1 MSAAGPLV
9 RHRFETL
16 ADASE
21 ALAEAI
27 AVRLRALVAQQGRAL
42 IAVPGGTTP
51 ARFLAAL
58 GAQDLPWEAITVM
71 PTDER
76 FVAPDD
82 QASNERMIRAALAP
96 LGAGRVPFVSFHNA
110 GDDLAV
116 AAASLDRVLALLPPL
131 DIVVSGMGADG
142 HVASLFPGQVDALG
156 APRSR
161 HAVAVSPPDLP
172 PRLSLSPARLGDAGH
187 VALLIAGPEKD
198 QVLASAVELPAAFPV
213 GLLLARPQ
221 GLDVY
226 WAKA

>member
-1 MSAAGPLV
+1 MSAAGPLL

-16 ADASE
+16 ADASA
-21 ALAEAI
+21 ALAEAV
-27 AVRLRALVAQQGRAL
+27 AVRLRASIEARGRAL

-58 GAQDLPWEAITVM
+58 GGHDLPWEKVTLL

-82 QASNERMIRAALAP
+82 AASNERMIRAAFAP
-96 LGAGRVPFVSFHNA
+96 LRDGRAGFVSFHNA
-110 GDDLAV
+110 GDDLVA
-116 AAASLDRVLALLPPL
+116 AAASLDRLLAGLPAL

-142 HVASLFPGQVDALG
+142 HIASLFPGDERGLSAGPGV
-156 APRSR
+156 
-161 HAVAVSPPDLP
+161 HAIAASPPDLP
-172 PRLSLSPARLGDAGH
+172 PRLSLSPARLRGADH
-187 VALLIAGPEKD
+187 VCLLISGQEKD
-198 QVLASAVELPAAFPV
+198 EVLASAVELPGAFPV